1 MISARNVGSVI
12 TLDRVAYP
20 YRWGHRAL
28 KDIDLNLEGGDFIA
42 IMGENGA
49 GKTTLAKHLNGLL
62 KPSQG
67 RVLVDGDDTRK
78 VSVAKLSRKVGLVF
92 QNPDHLLFSET
103 VKDEVAF
110 GLKNFGFAPE
120 VAEKQVMRTLE
131 ALGLAEYA
139 GTSPFLLSGGE
150 RKRVALAAILATEPD
165 YLTLDE
171 PTIGQDYQ
179 QKERLRN
186 LILQLYSQAQAV
198 VMITHDIEFVA
209 ESNPKVILLS
219 QWRVVARGPA
229 DSVLSKNELVKKAA
243 LVRPQMSRLFSEL
256 SNCGFPTDVI
266 DVHISRYLLEEKL
279 SEGKFRVAQ
288 NS

>member
-1 MISARNVGSVI
+1 MI
-12 TLDRVAYP
+12 TLEKVSFT
-20 YRWGHRAL
+20 YRSGQRAL
-28 KDIDLNLEGGDFIA
+28 QDVDLNIEGGDFIA

-67 RVLVDGDDTRK
+67 RVLVDGEDTRK

-110 GLKNFGFAPE
+110 GLKNFGFTPE
-120 VAEKQVMRTLE
+120 VVHKQVERTLE
-131 ALGLAEYA
+131 ALGLSEYA
-139 GTSPFLLSGGE
+139 ESSPFLLSGGE
-150 RKRVALAAILATEPD
+150 RKRVALAAIL
-165 YLTLDE
+165 DE

-186 LILQLYSQAQAV
+186 FILQLYSQGKAV
-198 VMITHDIEFVA
+198 VMITHDVEFVA

-219 QWRVVARGPA
+219 QGRIVARGPA
-229 DSVLSKNELVKKAA
+229 DSVLSKDELVKKAS
-243 LVRPQMSRLFSEL
+243 LVRPQMSRLFGEL
-256 SNCGFPTDVI
+256 AKYGLPSDVV
-266 DVHISRYLLEEKL
+266 DVHRARILLEEKL
-279 SEGKFRVAQ
+279 SEAKVRVAQ